1 MQEIK
6 FNMNDY
12 VKVKLNEYGK
22 ECYRKYFE
30 KVMPMLGYQLKAKID
45 EDGYYKDQLHII
57 FTIFGQYMTLGF
69 LCPFDTDIILVV
81 EDK

>member
-1 MQEIK
+1 
-6 FNMNDY
+6 MNDY

-30 KVMPMLGYQLKAKID
+30 KVVSMLGYQPEPKID

-57 FTIFGQYMTLGF
+57 FSIFGQYMTLGF
-69 LCPFDTDIILVV
+69 LCPFDTEIILVV
-81 EDK
+81 EEK